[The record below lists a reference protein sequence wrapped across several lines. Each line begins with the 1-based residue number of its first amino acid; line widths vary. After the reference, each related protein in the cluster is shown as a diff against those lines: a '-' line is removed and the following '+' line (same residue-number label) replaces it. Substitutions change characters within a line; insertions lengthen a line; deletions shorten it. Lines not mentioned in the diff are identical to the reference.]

1 MQQWLVADAVGGTQS
16 LGVGVDGTTERG
28 PWLSISTAEEQLHA
42 LLTTPASGDVGG
54 MLMAAVVLLV
64 LGLGGVAVW
73 HSNIPAL
80 LSGTRTSESES
91 RDTATD
97 SPQTTESPPEP
108 GTAESPAADAGG
120 KSAEPAQ
127 RTDQELIVD
136 ILESNE
142 GRMKQAMIVDE
153 TGWSKSKVSML
164 LSEMEDDGDISKL
177 RVGRENIISLSGN
190 EPEAAGSPFDD
201 E

>member
-1 MQQWLVADAVGGTQS
+1 
-16 LGVGVDGTTERG
+16 
-28 PWLSISTAEEQLHA
+28 
-42 LLTTPASGDVGG
+42 
-54 MLMAAVVLLV
+54 MAAVVLLV
-64 LGLGGVAVW
+64 LGLGGVAIW
-73 HSNIPAL
+73 HSNLPGF
-80 LSGTRTSESES
+80 LSGASSRESSSDAGTSGSGTE
-91 RDTATD
+91 
-97 SPQTTESPPEP
+97 SPQTTESPQEP
-108 GTAESPAADAGG
+108 SPSEPDRVDAVEEE
-120 KSAEPAQ
+120 APAQ

-190 EPEAAGSPFDD
+190 EPEAAGSPFD
-201 E
+201 EE

>member
-1 MQQWLVADAVGGTQS
+1 MQQWLVADAVGGMQS
-16 LGVGVDGTTERG
+16 LGVGIVGNTEGG
-28 PWLSISTAEEQLHA
+28 PWLSVSTAGERLHA
-42 LLTTPASGDVGG
+42 LLATPASGDVGG
-54 MLMAAVVLLV
+54 MIMAAVVLLV
-64 LGLGGVAVW
+64 LGLSGVAVW
-73 HSNIPAL
+73 HSNVPAL
-80 LSGTRTSESES
+80 LAGSRSADSESS
-91 RDTATD
+91 GAATE

-108 GTAESPAADAGG
+108 EPPESPETDAGG
-120 KSAEPAQ
+120 ESAEPAQ